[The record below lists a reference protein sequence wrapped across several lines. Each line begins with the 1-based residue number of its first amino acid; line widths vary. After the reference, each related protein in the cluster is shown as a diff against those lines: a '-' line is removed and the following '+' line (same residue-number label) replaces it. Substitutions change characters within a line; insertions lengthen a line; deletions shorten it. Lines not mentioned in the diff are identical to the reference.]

1 MVFTRNTAYL
11 NPISLHYF
19 FYTLLPTVNKF
30 RMYRIFVLLVGIKA
44 TSFFPGQFLGTA
56 PNVCRQKDAVEE
68 LGGTDYFPDLHPD
81 DVKCG
86 GNYEASEDMITS
98 PYIPNVRPLKQ

>member
-1 MVFTRNTAYL
+1 MYR
-11 NPISLHYF
+11 
-19 FYTLLPTVNKF
+19 TLL
-30 RMYRIFVLLVGIKA
+30 VLFVGIKA

-68 LGGTDYFPDLHPD
+68 LGGTDIFPDLHPD

-86 GNYEASEDMITS
+86 GNYDDSEDMITS
-98 PYIPNVRPLKQ
+98 PYIPNVRTYSKIMNRLHAVKL